1 MTPRYS
7 VFSLLRNALSYH
19 ENWQQAWRSPEPKA
33 RYDVIIV
40 GGGGHGLA
48 TAYYLAKLHGIKS
61 IAVVERGWLG
71 GGNTG
76 RNTTIVRSNYLWDQ
90 SAALYEHAMKLWEG
104 LSQDLNY
111 NVMFS
116 QRGVLNLAH
125 NQHDLRETLRRVNAN
140 RLNGID
146 SEFLNAQQVKEMVPI
161 IDLREGGRYPV
172 LGASL
177 QRRGGTARHDA
188 VAWGY
193 ARGADALGVDIIQEC
208 AVNGFRIE
216 NGKVTGVE
224 TSKGLIE
231 ADKVGVVTAGHS
243 SVMANMAGFRLPV
256 QSVPLQALVSEPVKP
271 IIDTVVMSGAV
282 HAYVSQSDKGEL
294 VIGAGVDGYIGYGQ
308 RGSMQV
314 TEETLAA
321 ICELF
326 PLFRRM
332 RMLRQW
338 GGIVDVCPDAS
349 PILSKTPV
357 QNLYLNCGWGT
368 GGFKATPGSGWAF
381 AHTIAKD
388 EPHELN
394 AAFTLDRFRT
404 GFLIDEHGAAA
415 VAH

>member
-1 MTPRYS
+1 
-7 VFSLLRNALSYH
+7 
-19 ENWQQAWRSPEPKA
+19 
-33 RYDVIIV
+33 
-40 GGGGHGLA
+40 
-48 TAYYLAKLHGIKS
+48 
-61 IAVVERGWLG
+61 
-71 GGNTG
+71 
-76 RNTTIVRSNYLWDQ
+76 
-90 SAALYEHAMKLWEG
+90 
-104 LSQDLNY
+104 
-111 NVMFS
+111 
-116 QRGVLNLAH
+116 
-125 NQHDLRETLRRVNAN
+125 
-140 RLNGID
+140 
-146 SEFLNAQQVKEMVPI
+146 
-161 IDLREGGRYPV
+161 
-172 LGASL
+172 
-177 QRRGGTARHDA
+177 
-188 VAWGY
+188 
-193 ARGADALGVDIIQEC
+193 
-208 AVNGFRIE
+208 
-216 NGKVTGVE
+216 
-224 TSKGLIE
+224 
-231 ADKVGVVTAGHS
+231 
-243 SVMANMAGFRLPV
+243 MANLAGFRLPV

-271 IIDTVVMSGAV
+271 VIDTVVMSGAV
-282 HAYVSQSDKGEL
+282 HAYISQSDKGEL

-388 EPHELN
+388 EPHQLN
-394 AAFTLDRFRT
+394 AAFSLDRFRS

>member
-1 MTPRYS
+1 MMPRYS
-7 VFSLLRNALSYH
+7 VFSLLRNAFSYH
-19 ENWQQAWRSPEPKA
+19 ENWQQAWQAAEPKP
-33 RYDVIIV
+33 RYDVVIV

-48 TAYYLAKLHGIKS
+48 TAYYLAKLHCITNV
-61 IAVVERGWLG
+61 AVVERGWLG

-90 SAALYEHAMKLWEG
+90 SAALYEHALKLWEG

-125 NQHDLRETLRRVNAN
+125 NQHDLRETSRRVNAN
-140 RLNGID
+140 RLNGVD
-146 SEFLNAQQVKEMVPI
+146 SEFLNAQQVKEMVPV
-161 IDLREGGRYPV
+161 IDLRAGGRYPV

-193 ARGADALGVDIIQEC
+193 ARAASALGVDIIQEC
-208 AVNGFRIE
+208 PVNGFRIE
-216 NGKVTGVE
+216 GGKVTGVE
-224 TSKGLIE
+224 TGKGFIGAGKIGL
-231 ADKVGVVTAGHS
+231 VTAGHS
-243 SVMANMAGFRLPV
+243 SVMANLAGFRLPV

-271 IIDTVVMSGAV
+271 VIDTVVMSGAV
-282 HAYVSQSDKGEL
+282 HAYISQSDKGEL

-388 EPHELN
+388 EPHQLN
-394 AAFTLDRFRT
+394 AAFSLDRFRS